1 MSGPCSARCK
11 NQRNN
16 CCQLDDPRIDQNRV
30 EFGEE
35 WDPVS
40 HCTRYQPRKE
50 KKSGRKQK

>member
-11 NQRNN
+11 TSVTTAVI
-16 CCQLDDPRIDQNRV
+16 DDPRIDQNRV